1 MRKFLRRATLAVV
14 TVFAGVSTLYAQTGG
29 TIDLRWHALSGG
41 GTSLSSG
48 GNVLLGGSLG
58 QFGAGR
64 SSGGAV
70 ALVGGFWNPD
80 SGSPLAVDI
89 ADFTAQ
95 AEGAAIRLAW
105 ETVSEIEHA
114 GFNLYRTGDDG
125 QGNPAPAE
133 WARIN
138 ASLIASPTP
147 GSSAGHVYEWLDAAV
162 AAGQVYWYRLEA
174 VDVHG
179 GTQAVGVIRAPAAP
193 TKTPRKTWLPLAVR

>member
-1 MRKFLRRATLAVV
+1 M
-14 TVFAGVSTLYAQTGG
+14 
-29 TIDLRWHALSGG
+29 
-41 GTSLSSG
+41 
-48 GNVLLGGSLG
+48 GGSLG
-58 QFGAGR
+58 QFGAGQ
-64 SSGGAV
+64 SSGGNV
-70 ALVGGFWNPD
+70 ALAGGFWNPD

-89 ADFTAQ
+89 AAFTAQ
-95 AEGAAIRLAW
+95 AEGPAIRLAW

-179 GTQAVGVIRAPAAP
+179 GTQAVGVIGAPAAP